1 MGAFGHFRPYGPP
14 ANRATSR
21 SSTPRHA
28 ASLGR
33 RRRRSRAM
41 EGFVTVFFWQHDL
54 DPAFPLSV
62 LEYETRD
69 ADDQMHWH
77 EYLEIALCLQ
87 GGGQFPVRAPQLSGG
102 ARRCL
107 SHRRRR
113 AARWRH
119 RSPQPDAPPPHP
131 LPPGAHRGAGLSQ
144 LRRRLPLTFQ
154 VRWTPVRQPPSG
166 RRGCRLRA
174 PADPPRAQ
182 DNLGP
187 GGPGRPAPPRR
198 EPETR
203 ARRPGA
209 VCACQRVGTGWLGN
223 ARRSAR
229 TGAASAELCRAALPG
244 EPDIGAGV
252 GARARERVAR
262 APPVQGR
269 DERGLQG
276 VRHEPASLGGEAPA
290 SDQRYLRAGGGLHG
304 RLHKPQPVLQGV
316 PALFVDVARRLPAV
330 LPAFGRGGGRAAAR
344 PPVGARGSRA
354 RGLTR
359 GHALP
364 GSRTPS
370 QCRYRQLE
378 PDRLEQERH
387 VAPRQPLL
395 TVNRPL
401 VTLPLA
407 IADPETGGEDRSS
420 ARASRV
426 PMRMGPAPDRESSMP
441 SFPHLFSPIQLGG
454 LELPNR
460 VVHVPT
466 DISSSHADGEVSE
479 RDIHHHTDIARGGAG
494 FVIVGATTP
503 DSTTGRPTVTCLV
516 ADGDN
521 YIPGLARLAEGMHR
535 YGAKCAVQLQHPGR
549 QCAIPR
555 YNTLGATDR
564 VLKLPWSAGHE
575 IIYENAEEKGKE
587 IRAASIVE
595 ILELVDLFSEA
606 AWRVKQA
613 GFDAVELHAAHGYL
627 LSEFMS
633 PFLNQRNDRF
643 GGSLE
648 NRMRFPL
655 AVVDSI
661 QKKCGKAYPI
671 LVRYSFDE
679 WYAGGR
685 GAEEG
690 VEIARVLERAGC
702 AAVDLSMGMQ
712 ESPGA
717 GFDPMQYPQGW
728 ATYAAEATKKAIRI
742 PVITSHSLRDPAYCD
757 QIIAEGKTD
766 LVGLARQLLADPYWP
781 VKAQYGR
788 VRSIRKCISCLGG
801 CWQESLMAKH
811 EIACSINAACGNPA
825 YAEMKR
831 TTKAARVAVVGGGP
845 AGMEAARIATERGH
859 TVTLFEKAGELGG
872 ALLYCCLVPD
882 PVQVPAHLL

>member
-1 MGAFGHFRPYGPP
+1 
-14 ANRATSR
+14 
-21 SSTPRHA
+21 
-28 ASLGR
+28 
-33 RRRRSRAM
+33 
-41 EGFVTVFFWQHDL
+41 
-54 DPAFPLSV
+54 
-62 LEYETRD
+62 
-69 ADDQMHWH
+69 
-77 EYLEIALCLQ
+77 
-87 GGGQFPVRAPQLSGG
+87 
-102 ARRCL
+102 
-107 SHRRRR
+107 
-113 AARWRH
+113 
-119 RSPQPDAPPPHP
+119 
-131 LPPGAHRGAGLSQ
+131 
-144 LRRRLPLTFQ
+144 
-154 VRWTPVRQPPSG
+154 
-166 RRGCRLRA
+166 
-174 PADPPRAQ
+174 
-182 DNLGP
+182 
-187 GGPGRPAPPRR
+187 
-198 EPETR
+198 
-203 ARRPGA
+203 
-209 VCACQRVGTGWLGN
+209 
-223 ARRSAR
+223 
-229 TGAASAELCRAALPG
+229 
-244 EPDIGAGV
+244 
-252 GARARERVAR
+252 
-262 APPVQGR
+262 
-269 DERGLQG
+269 
-276 VRHEPASLGGEAPA
+276 
-290 SDQRYLRAGGGLHG
+290 
-304 RLHKPQPVLQGV
+304 
-316 PALFVDVARRLPAV
+316 
-330 LPAFGRGGGRAAAR
+330 
-344 PPVGARGSRA
+344 
-354 RGLTR
+354 
-359 GHALP
+359 
-364 GSRTPS
+364 
-370 QCRYRQLE
+370 
-378 PDRLEQERH
+378 
-387 VAPRQPLL
+387 
-395 TVNRPL
+395 
-401 VTLPLA
+401 
-407 IADPETGGEDRSS
+407 
-420 ARASRV
+420 
-426 PMRMGPAPDRESSMP
+426 MP

-479 RDIHHHTDIARGGAG
+479 RDIHHHADIARGGAG
-494 FVIVGATTP
+494 FIIVGATTP
-503 DSTTGRPTVTCLV
+503 DMRTGRPTVTCLV

-521 YIPGLARLAEGMHR
+521 YIPGLARLAESMHR

-587 IRAASIVE
+587 IRAASIAE

-661 QKKCGKAYPI
+661 QKKCGKGFPV

-679 WYAGGR
+679 WCEGGR
-685 GAEEG
+685 GLEEG
-690 VEIARVLERAGC
+690 IEIARMLERAGC

-728 ATYAAEATKKAIRI
+728 ATYAAEATKKAVRI
-742 PVITSHSLRDPAYCD
+742 PVITSHSLRDPEYCD
-757 QIIAEGKTD
+757 RIIAEGKTD

-788 VRSIRKCISCLGG
+788 VKSIRKCISCLGG

-825 YAEMKR
+825 YADMQR
-831 TTKAARVAVVGGGP
+831 TTKAVRVAVVGGGP

-872 ALLYCCLVPD
+872 ALLYCCLVPGKEKMRWYLD
-882 PVQVPAHLL
+882 WIRNQLLDLHIEIRLNHAPTVDELRGFDVVLNATGAISYVPEVLGQRDRVVPFEEAMACPKIACECHPGARKLHKLGSHVLLWGDHYAAADTAAFLGSIGKQVTIVTEKREFAAECEVIHMYVLRKRFAQGDAEALTSRPFRHPVTVITNATVREVREGEVVIEDHDFGRTTLQVSDVVSCHTRPVVDLLGELQAAGVHVINVGDSVRPRNLYYAVKEGSAFGLAVDEHMLFNPNHAILNELPIDVLAQLTREEAPAYSHQQIVALTARRDG